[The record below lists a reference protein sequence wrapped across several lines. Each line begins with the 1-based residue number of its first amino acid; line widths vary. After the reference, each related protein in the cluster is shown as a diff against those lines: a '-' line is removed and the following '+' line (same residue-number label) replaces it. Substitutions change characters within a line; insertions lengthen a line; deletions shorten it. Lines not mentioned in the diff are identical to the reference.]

1 MKIFALTSDRKVLRM
16 KMHDLNLESE
26 TVAIFQQCYKDY
38 EKPENIIKL
47 STGNRNGTSQD
58 DIFLIDNYVYN
69 NTFHEATRS
78 ASACGVYDPSTT
90 SLQSIGALFVTP
102 NDREDKLLFQYFD
115 NPKKLSNERFVIF
128 SKTIYSNE
136 FLKLEGAGFVLDS
149 KLVAVLDG
157 SNLYFKSFF
166 FAKRVFELGDYFRE
180 ATDQE
185 LVNFNHHPT
194 FNPIEDDKLKA
205 IANQNMREKVFEI
218 EKVAY

>member
-38 EKPENIIKL
+38 KKPENIIKF
-47 STGNRNGTSQD
+47 SAGNRNGASQD
-58 DIFLIDNYVYN
+58 DIFLIDNYVYS

-90 SLQSIGALFVTP
+90 SLQSIVALFVKP

-115 NPKKLSNERFVIF
+115 NQKKLSNERFVIF

-157 SNLYFKSFF
+157 SKLYFKSFF
-166 FAKRVFELGDYFRE
+166 FCETRFR
-180 ATDQE
+180 
-185 LVNFNHHPT
+185 
-194 FNPIEDDKLKA
+194 IK
-205 IANQNMREKVFEI
+205 
-218 EKVAY
+218 